1 MKFLADECCDTAMIL
16 HLREEGHDVVS
27 IQEEA
32 PGIPDSEILLDAY
45 NQKRILITEDKDFG
59 ELVYRLKKPAFGVI
73 LLRFHPLE
81 KELKTA
87 RLCELAEKYKDK
99 LKGNFLVVG
108 PDKIRIKKLQI

>member
-32 PGIPDSEILLDAY
+32 PGIPDSEILLGAY

-59 ELVYRLKKPAFGVI
+59 ELVYRLKNQPY
-73 LLRFHPLE
+73 L
-81 KELKTA
+81 
-87 RLCELAEKYKDK
+87 
-99 LKGNFLVVG
+99 
-108 PDKIRIKKLQI
+108 

>member
-1 MKFLADECCDTAMIL
+1 
-16 HLREEGHDVVS
+16 
-27 IQEEA
+27 
-32 PGIPDSEILLDAY
+32 
-45 NQKRILITEDKDFG
+45 
-59 ELVYRLKKPAFGVI
+59 
-73 LLRFHPLE
+73 LRFHPLE